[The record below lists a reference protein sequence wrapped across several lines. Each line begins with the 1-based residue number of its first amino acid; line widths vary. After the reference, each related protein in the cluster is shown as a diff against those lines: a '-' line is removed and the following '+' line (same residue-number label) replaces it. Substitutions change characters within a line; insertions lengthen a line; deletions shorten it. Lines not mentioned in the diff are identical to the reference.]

1 MPPLPGPEAASNG
14 QIRLAVLLG
23 CTQMLGLQS

>member
-1 MPPLPGPEAASNG
+1 MMPPALRLCPMDKS
-14 QIRLAVLLG
+14 RLAVLLG